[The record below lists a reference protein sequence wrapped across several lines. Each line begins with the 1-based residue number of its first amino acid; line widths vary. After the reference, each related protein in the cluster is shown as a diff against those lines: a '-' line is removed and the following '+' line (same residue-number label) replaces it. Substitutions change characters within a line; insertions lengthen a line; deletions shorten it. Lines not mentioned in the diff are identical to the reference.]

1 MRCASYCTAE
11 DYNIDE
17 LAKYLRKEGL
27 DPKFYDNVIHIHKIR
42 ESNEEAEFDAEIY
55 IFPYG
60 CLSLWGLSEEEEIA
74 FINDIKNYEINSL
87 TDHTVDTSTYD
98 YGDATRIDEEDDAIV
113 LESTDDLIKLSLSH
127 GLTQSV
133 KLEAFE
139 FKISQTIE
147 KTRNLPEELASLGKI
162 SLSRKKL
169 SQKIGA
175 LFAERNSINLHCDIL
190 DTPEFFWRRPRYETF
205 YRMAAEYMDLSQRLD
220 ILNRR
225 LGVIHELYDILS
237 NELKHAHSSRLEWI
251 IILLIVSEVAMQI
264 FKYEKVANFLNLIG
278 SFLSF

>member
-11 DYNIDE
+11 SYHIDE
-17 LAKYLRKEGL
+17 LAKYFRIEGF

-42 ESNEEAEFDAEIY
+42 ESADTSDIDGEIF

-60 CLSLWGLSEEEEIA
+60 CISAWGLSEEEEKS
-74 FINDIKNYEINSL
+74 FLLHLKNFETGPLINPTI
-87 TDHTVDTSTYD
+87 DTSTYD
-98 YGDATRIDEEDDAIV
+98 YGNETRINEEEDAIM
-113 LESTDDLIKLSLSH
+113 LESYDDLIKLSLSH

-139 FKISQTIE
+139 AKITQTIE
-147 KTRNLPEELASLGKI
+147 KTRTLPAELANMGKT

-175 LFAERNSINLHCDIL
+175 LFAERYSMNLHCDIL
-190 DTPEFFWRRPRYETF
+190 DTPEFFWRRPRYEEL
-205 YRMAAEYMDLSQRLD
+205 YRSAAEYMDIAQRMD

-225 LGVIHELYDILS
+225 LEVIHELYDILS
-237 NELKHAHSSRLEWI
+237 NELKHTHSSRLEWI
-251 IILLIVSEVAMQI
+251 IILLIVSEVIMQLL
-264 FKYEKVANFLNLIG
+264 KYENIAGFFHQLG
-278 SFLSF
+278 TFF